1 MSDRLT
7 FARLVNDEGDM
18 AGHVA
23 YALYTRDKLTFIETF
38 RLDKGR
44 LPRDDELDAFIVTAN
59 LDLRVSA
66 YRSEAERSL
75 EVFVQEVL
83 EESTG
88 EIARLYQRE
97 LCRQL
102 ARSRSFIRAVAEN
115 LAANLLAAACVAV
128 LAVVLYGSRIGFG
141 NLVADVFGYHVISR
155 PSDPPLRP
163 GAGDLPAVP
172 ANH

>member
-23 YALYTRDKLTFIETF
+23 YALYMRDKLTFIETF
-38 RLDKGR
+38 RLDEGR
-44 LPRDDELDAFIVTAN
+44 HPRDDELDAFIVTAN
-59 LDLRVSA
+59 LALRVSA

-97 LCRQL
+97 LYRQL
-102 ARSRSFIRAVAEN
+102 ARSRSFVRAVAEN
-115 LAANLLAAACVAV
+115 LAANLLAAACVAL
-128 LAVVLYGSRIGFG
+128 LALVLYGSRIGFG
-141 NLVADVFGYHVISR
+141 NLVADVFGYHAL
-155 PSDPPLRP
+155 PAPNDPPLRP
-163 GAGDLPAVP
+163 GTGNLPAVP